1 MEFKLDFDDL
11 EQLEKLLREVADSVD
26 EFATSFQSIISEVGD
41 EANGEAINE
50 IISISEEIGPS
61 IESLRDTY
69 EQQADIAKDYIAG
82 IRDVNE
88 DKNGIYELDTSEAK
102 GYINDATNELE
113 NLEYLDTDT
122 PSLVFFTSKYENNI
136 KEYNNVEAT
145 INLEDDYED
154 DEDTKALIRAK
165 RIEIDN
171 SIFNYNNNQAQ
182 LTSAQDLLT
191 TLNTTMSSYIEDL
204 ADYKDI
210 LEDLKDFEDTFNP
223 GFWDKHGKTIINV
236 ADFAIHTGLSLA
248 GMIPGIGWVADSVN
262 AALYFVEGNKVAA
275 LGSALAVV
283 PGLKAASTINKGRNE
298 LKVAEEG
305 IENATK
311 IRKATKRKVKG
322 PSSKL
327 SPKYKN
333 AIKNEKMAKKEFE
346 SALENGSKFTNQ
358 ADDLV
363 KIRNSITAGAGIADA
378 FVDEN
383 HNGGLDDKVGWV
395 ESTLAEKYGK
405 DALLRLDEALLKA
418 AL

>member
-41 EANGEAINE
+41 EANGEAIDE

-154 DEDTKALIRAK
+154 DEDTKA
-165 RIEIDN
+165 EDN
-171 SIFNYNNNQAQ
+171 FI
-182 LTSAQDLLT
+182 
-191 TLNTTMSSYIEDL
+191 MKYI
-204 ADYKDI
+204 
-210 LEDLKDFEDTFNP
+210 
-223 GFWDKHGKTIINV
+223 
-236 ADFAIHTGLSLA
+236 
-248 GMIPGIGWVADSVN
+248 
-262 AALYFVEGNKVAA
+262 
-275 LGSALAVV
+275 
-283 PGLKAASTINKGRNE
+283 
-298 LKVAEEG
+298 
-305 IENATK
+305 
-311 IRKATKRKVKG
+311 
-322 PSSKL
+322 
-327 SPKYKN
+327 
-333 AIKNEKMAKKEFE
+333 
-346 SALENGSKFTNQ
+346 
-358 ADDLV
+358 
-363 KIRNSITAGAGIADA
+363 
-378 FVDEN
+378 
-383 HNGGLDDKVGWV
+383 
-395 ESTLAEKYGK
+395 
-405 DALLRLDEALLKA
+405 
-418 AL
+418 